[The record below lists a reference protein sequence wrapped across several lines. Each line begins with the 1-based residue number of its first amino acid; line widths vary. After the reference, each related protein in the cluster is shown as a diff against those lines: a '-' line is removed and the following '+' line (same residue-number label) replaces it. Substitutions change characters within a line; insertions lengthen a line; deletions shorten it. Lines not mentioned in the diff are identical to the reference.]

1 MKPSAVAGGFWTSA
15 VAGGWVGLPRE
26 ANPFEYF
33 AVVGQGVLLELQY
46 KV

>member
-1 MKPSAVAGGFWTSA
+1 MKPGFWTSA

-26 ANPFEYF
+26 ANPFKYF